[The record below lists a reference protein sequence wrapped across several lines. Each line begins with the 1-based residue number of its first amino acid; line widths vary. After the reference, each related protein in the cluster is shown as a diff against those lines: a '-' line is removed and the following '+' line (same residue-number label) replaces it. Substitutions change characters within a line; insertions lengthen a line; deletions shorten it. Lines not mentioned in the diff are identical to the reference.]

1 MRFSNPPLNFSRKP
15 RILVRQL
22 WRKTTHAPQ
31 SSTPSQN
38 LPPLS
43 PPKSNPQPPPPSLLN
58 EEEMANHLQHISRLL
73 ETNLHYAT
81 NSFSQIPPSPRSPQ
95 SPLIHPAKYRRLDH
109 GTKRSRSS
117 NPSSSS
123 NVLNHPSSSRH
134 IDENIDEND
143 EESLQSNTLSPS
155 QIVHFMSNTIPRIF
169 ENPPHENQTLHSYQI
184 EILKHQSQ
192 IRDEHRKGLR
202 SIGKALMNIA
212 ADGVDPRKQTFS
224 FCHKPLRSW
233 RPESRTQS
241 ENHVLSLPLD
251 SGPSPVCSCYKSKC
265 LQVSAELVT
274 TSGTNLK
281 ESKKEKAIRNIDRGL
296 VDQEKN
302 EVCCTDSL
310 ENDWWY
316 MAVTA
321 FLVKLSG
328 SSTSVCF
335 IVVACSDT
343 TVTLRALVLQ

>member
-1 MRFSNPPLNFSRKP
+1 ML
-15 RILVRQL
+15 
-22 WRKTTHAPQ
+22 T
-31 SSTPSQN
+31 STPP
-38 LPPLS
+38 PPLS
-43 PPKSNPQPPPPSLLN
+43 HHHRSHNQASNRLIELGGGAATFVVFTYEREWKVRWTLDIESVSNHDEVKNAIMEKLIMLRDEPTR
-58 EEEMANHLQHISRLL
+58 EEC
-73 ETNLHYAT
+73 
-81 NSFSQIPPSPRSPQ
+81 
-95 SPLIHPAKYRRLDH
+95 PLIYHLDVATMYPDIILTNRLQDLNYCCKTLWVNH
-109 GTKRSRSS
+109 NESSKSRW
-117 NPSSSS
+117 
-123 NVLNHPSSSRH
+123 L
-134 IDENIDEND
+134 
-143 EESLQSNTLSPS
+143 
-155 QIVHFMSNTIPRIF
+155 
-169 ENPPHENQTLHSYQI
+169 
-184 EILKHQSQ
+184 
-192 IRDEHRKGLR
+192 
-202 SIGKALMNIA
+202 IA

-335 IVVACSDT
+335 IVVACSDA
-343 TVTLRALVLQ
+343 TVTLRAPAVAN